1 MLVSFHLMIEII
13 LVASLLLEKVLE
25 VSMYLGRLENEFVR
39 SIRLSKIYVGRYSD
53 VSQSLTSQG
62 E

>member
-1 MLVSFHLMIEII
+1 MIEII

-39 SIRLSKIYVGRYSD
+39 SIRLSKIYVGRYSG